1 MIETITVDHLTE
13 SELQEF
19 RLQNDDHT
27 YRISISDIKNSPSPN
42 IGEEISVYF
51 QEDDIVAYFEE

>member
-1 MIETITVDHLTE
+1 MGDTMLYGINLGENDH
-13 SELQEF
+13 
-19 RLQNDDHT
+19 HT
-27 YRISISDIKNSPSPN
+27 YRIPISDIKNTQSPN